1 MTLNDFIFTKEKP
14 ARYLRHIAFWV
25 GQCIFW
31 GFWATVFLHGA
42 IWEYFLFQLRS
53 RQFFLLDISYIYIIA
68 YYLLPKFFLN
78 KRKAFFYSS
87 LLLLT
92 VLTYVLF
99 ILLRF
104 WANGLFSDTKGNHL
118 LMAWYISMNF
128 ITSGPPIVCAMFL
141 VLKMFKTYYIQ
152 MQEKL
157 ILTRENANAELQ
169 LLKAQVHPH
178 FLFNTLNNIYSFS
191 LSQSPQAGIL
201 ITKLSGML
209 GYMINEC
216 DEQLVL
222 LEKDLKLIED
232 YMALEKVRYGK
243 RLNMEVDI
251 YGDFENKR
259 IAPLL
264 MIPFIEN
271 CFKHGT
277 SQMLQHP
284 WIKLSITIIDNRL
297 FFRLSNGKPSLVH
310 SNKKNKGIGL
320 QNVRKRLRL
329 LYPDKHQLDV
339 NVTESMFTVNLQ
351 ILLEETVFSEYKILK
366 PEKMTDY
373 AR

>member
-1 MTLNDFIFTKEKP
+1 
-14 ARYLRHIAFWV
+14 
-25 GQCIFW
+25 
-31 GFWATVFLHGA
+31 
-42 IWEYFLFQLRS
+42 
-53 RQFFLLDISYIYIIA
+53 
-68 YYLLPKFFLN
+68 
-78 KRKAFFYSS
+78 
-87 LLLLT
+87 
-92 VLTYVLF
+92 
-99 ILLRF
+99 
-104 WANGLFSDTKGNHL
+104 
-118 LMAWYISMNF
+118 
-128 ITSGPPIVCAMFL
+128 
-141 VLKMFKTYYIQ
+141 
-152 MQEKL
+152 
-157 ILTRENANAELQ
+157 
-169 LLKAQVHPH
+169 
-178 FLFNTLNNIYSFS
+178 LFNTLNNIYSFS

-216 DEQLVL
+216 DEQLVI

-320 QNVRKRLRL
+320 QNVRKRLHL